1 MYNYYICLQICLHLD
16 ISLFTGTKILPD
28 PHYKPPKD
36 KKKNSGNAVGC
47 VILPKVLE
55 EISPMPN
62 PIPIHMNDSPN
73 EKKSNF
79 LHV

>member
-1 MYNYYICLQICLHLD
+1 M
-16 ISLFTGTKILPD
+16 
-28 PHYKPPKD
+28 
-36 KKKNSGNAVGC
+36 NSIIYLNDLLGC

-55 EISPMPN
+55 ETSPMPN